1 MMGFTENTLKKLK
14 DAVRSVQE
22 QTAGKEDA
30 IRDAC
35 AATEKLLLQSA
46 AHRLINNRLAVES
59 PVPPTAGSI
68 AGRVLLKNL
77 RLTSLAYRMD
87 LVQEL
92 AGAIDRI
99 LEEPEL
105 PVEEP
110 QEEEPAPEPVP
121 EEEPIEIEEEP
132 VPEEEPA
139 VEAFVTVEEP
149 VAETETDEDEDE
161 DEDEDDDSLTGVD
174 TSNLEFID
182 VMAEPERYAEM
193 QEQERQG
200 LVRLVSRYR
209 RSFLSRLSQSRGN
222 VQEYYSVVKNA
233 LLFYKGVKGRVSWGY
248 ESFNRGRVKL
258 AKINAKSSTLYL
270 YLALDPAELEGTK
283 YFFTDVSNKKKYA
296 ATPVLLKIKG
306 ERKLKHALELI
317 GKLCG
322 EVNALPTVKNYEI
335 VDYTIAEQ
343 TTEELVQAGLV
354 RQFTAAVPVGAFETG
369 IDPATLQN
377 PVLSAEPAEP
387 VQPAESESADATQL
401 S

>member
-1 MMGFTENTLKKLK
+1 M
-14 DAVRSVQE
+14 
-22 QTAGKEDA
+22 
-30 IRDAC
+30 
-35 AATEKLLLQSA
+35 
-46 AHRLINNRLAVES
+46 ES

-110 QEEEPAPEPVP
+110 QEEEPAPEPAP

-149 VAETETDEDEDE
+149 VAETETDEDEAE

-354 RQFTAAVPVGAFETG
+354 RQFTAAVPAGAFETG

-377 PVLSAEPAEP
+377 PALSAEPAEP